1 MKKYHTIKCALIA
14 LGCSALIHST
24 SMAQTTLTNSYTNS
38 FPTAGN
44 TTYFTGGSV
53 ASWIYWY
60 GLGFGN
66 TAITNDPSMDAQN
79 QTNTSGSLYVSLP
92 FTNSGDQAVFFGTF
106 DNAYGYDGTVLVPL
120 TLVTQIAFD
129 IHVAPGTKTNSSGTF
144 GNITMALLEPGWN
157 GSDFGLFS
165 SIPIPASATNGWV
178 HMVDTNIG
186 ADLLKAEVT
195 YAQAA
200 GIGFNYNSYG
210 GYPTNPVTFWID
222 NASVTLATV
231 APPPPPPPTV
241 SLSPAVAGLNLFA
254 GQGSSLYNRE
264 NIETVNNNYSWVNAS
279 GPVSYSFT
287 ITNYPIKSGD
297 AFQTQIFLVP
307 NPGTESDPDWNEPNL
322 IFLDMESTAN
332 GASATFRYKTNEPNG
347 NTMVY
352 GVGSLATV
360 NSSNVQGTW
369 TLTFNQNTNVTI
381 TTPSGTSTNFS
392 IPDSTGATSALF
404 QSGVVAYF
412 GVQAGN
418 AGAANDHIVASSFS
432 VSGLGSGNFTDNFVS
447 DALTN
452 GNLNLNIWETN
463 ASFSTGVQFIGGG
476 SPYWVSWTQPAIGY
490 SLVESPVLGKHQGA
504 NWLPV
509 STDPSFTAGVNY
521 TQLIS
526 TNDLPRG
533 KTNAFFALVQ
543 RTFSQLLVVLP
554 GQTNAPN
561 TTNGLTG
568 TPTPNSA
575 GATAGQELVT
585 VMAVDSQ
592 FNPVSGISDTIKLSS
607 TDPGA
612 SLPGNQ
618 GTTGNMVNGV
628 VTFTG
633 NNSFFFSGNPGNFTI
648 TATDTSN
655 TSIPPATSSPVTVTQ

>member
-1 MKKYHTIKCALIA
+1 MKKYQTIKCALIA

-44 TTYFTGGSV
+44 TTFFTAGSV

-60 GLGFGN
+60 GLNFNN
-66 TAITNDPSMDAQN
+66 TPITNDPTMDAQN
-79 QTNTSGSLYVSLP
+79 QTNTSGSMYISLP
-92 FTNSGDQAVFFGTF
+92 FTNSGDQGVFFGTF
-106 DNAYGYDGTVLVPL
+106 DNAYGYDKTDVIPL
-120 TLVTQIAFD
+120 TLITQLSFD

-144 GNITMALLEPGWN
+144 GNITMALIDPNTSGA
-157 GSDFGLFS
+157 DFGLFT

-178 HMVDTNIG
+178 HMVDANTL
-186 ADLLKAEVT
+186 ADLLKAEAT
-195 YAQAA
+195 YTTA
-200 GIGFNYNSYG
+200 IGVGFDYNSYG

-222 NASVTLATV
+222 NVAVTLATV

-241 SLSPAVAGLNLFA
+241 SLSPAYTGLNFFA
-254 GQGSSLYNRE
+254 GQGASLYNRE
-264 NIETVNNNYSWVNAS
+264 DIESVNNNYSWVGAS

-287 ITNYPIKSGD
+287 ITNYSIPSGD
-297 AFQTQIFLVP
+297 AFQTQIFLIP
-307 NPGTESDPDWNEPNL
+307 NPGTETAPDYTEPNL
-322 IFLDMESTAN
+322 MFLDMESTTF
-332 GASATFRYKTNEPNG
+332 GASATFRYKTNQPNG
-347 NTMVY
+347 NGMVY
-352 GVGSLATV
+352 GVGTLASI
-360 NSSNVQGTW
+360 NSSNVLGTW
-369 TLTFNQNTNVTI
+369 TLTFNQNTNVTV
-381 TTPSGTSTNFS
+381 TAPSGGSTNFS

-404 QSGVVAYF
+404 QSGVNLYF

-418 AGAANDHIVASSFS
+418 AGGANDHIVASSFS
-432 VSGLGSGNFTDNFVS
+432 VSGLGSANFTDNFVS

-452 GNLNLNIWETN
+452 GNLNLNIWKTN
-463 ASFSTGVQFIGGG
+463 AQFSTGVQFIGGG
-476 SPYWVSWTQPAIGY
+476 NPYWVSWTQPAIGY

-509 STDPSFTAGVNY
+509 LTDPSFTAGVNY

-526 TNDLPRG
+526 TNDLPGG

-543 RTFSQLLVVLP
+543 RTFTQLLVVLP

-561 TTNGLTG
+561 TTNGLKG
-568 TPTPNSA
+568 TPTTNSL
-575 GATAGQELVT
+575 GTTGGLELVT

-592 FNPVSGISDTIKLSS
+592 FNPVAGISDTIKLSS

-633 NNSFFFSGNPGNFTI
+633 NNAFYFGTAGTWTV

-655 TSIPPATSSPVTVTQ
+655 ANIPPATSSPATVTQ